1 MAVLCW
7 GTASAQWTTTVQW
20 DEPGSVV
27 IKTGSSAGSST
38 PMDMPASAT
47 SMTLTE
53 AKAYK
58 VKFSF
63 TNGDPNCLNNIRDWA
78 AGKFIMPSELTP
90 GYVLDIV
97 KGGEIQF
104 NFNKDYTNISVTAN
118 GAALE
123 NPGGRKIAIN
133 EDTEFVITATGIT
146 YEDVEALI
154 YCNDIEHLMLI
165 SDLDKTS
172 SDIHYEFVKDVP
184 AGSVTLASGY
194 TIPIETK
201 LYKATRIPGK
211 TKKFFF
217 EVANGYWL
225 RTGVVSHREYAED
238 ASDYFLAGTTMINA
252 SDAPVFLDVQKIDYT
267 NTIYVY
273 YEGPENGAKIMSKTN
288 DGLFSTFEG
297 PEMLKNGW
305 NTIKYDPEYNAV
317 FSGGMFVDY
326 ETANYTKTVI
336 LDGKAV
342 QAGDDGVYGFN
353 FNNNSVLKMFLTPN
367 AVTPYDVN
375 ITAEGYAPATV
386 VYDMCQTVSEFP
398 ATVKVYGATDFVITP
413 GVNVV
418 AKVNGADATLADGKY
433 TAAMKSAGTIALSQN
448 MANATLAADLI
459 PADKSKVR
467 KLAKITYNIP
477 FDGEHAADIAA
488 DAAKYITLTPAAAR
502 AAGINPESVEAGDP
516 SDTAIPVVITFPV
529 QDAAG
534 EYTLDIPAGIFQQTG
549 WNDAAESFLP
559 TGIVNAP
566 VQATYTVDPTM
577 EYTWSFSP
585 ANGSVNPYTGN
596 AQMIVMSL
604 PDAES
609 LSSDAFTEATGT
621 WVKFNGVDVK
631 KVDDADAEEGW
642 SYIET
647 MATYGKPAVAIL
659 VSESIMKYN
668 GTLEINAEAGALTV
682 DGNEASPA
690 ISYSAQFG
698 ENKTYEV
705 TTDPESGTEVTEFNE
720 IKVTFNGAETVAINE
735 GNVYI
740 QFNNGTQ
747 WGRELNASDV
757 TIEGNTAILNVKTD
771 VTLVPGI
778 YRLTIDAGTFV
789 LDGQQLSD
797 DISASW
803 ELVRSSEVDQ
813 TWQPIPATG
822 VMNYGYGMDVAFVFG
837 EIESVS
843 YGDNIGDIKV
853 VFDGQELPQY
863 DPSKGDEVE
872 YYRTALEPYMPN
884 VIMIS
889 AAGGKFLDKT
899 TEGKLTVTIPVGG
912 IKISGVPN
920 SEEISYTWNLITE
933 KEYTVTLTPAD
944 GNSVKELTEVK
955 IEFNGIDTVE
965 LSEYFQNSWVGVR
978 KGYSVIANAASVT
991 KVEDATVPTF
1001 IVTIDKPITENGTY
1015 DFTIYSDAF
1024 LINGVQSSKEIA
1036 ATYYVDDTLT
1046 GINGIYSENG
1056 LYTVVTLQGIV
1067 VLRDASADKVKAL
1080 PAGFYI
1086 INGQKVNLR

>member
-104 NFNKDYTNISVTAN
+104 NFNEDYTNISVTAN

-225 RTGVVSHREYAED
+225 RTGVVSHSEYAED

-273 YEGPENGAKIMSKTN
+273 YEGPENRAQIMSKTN

-386 VYDMCQTVSEFP
+386 VYDMCQTVREFP

-577 EYTWSFSP
+577 E
-585 ANGSVNPYTGN
+585 
-596 AQMIVMSL
+596 
-604 PDAES
+604 
-609 LSSDAFTEATGT
+609 
-621 WVKFNGVDVK
+621 
-631 KVDDADAEEGW
+631 
-642 SYIET
+642 
-647 MATYGKPAVAIL
+647 
-659 VSESIMKYN
+659 
-668 GTLEINAEAGALTV
+668 
-682 DGNEASPA
+682 
-690 ISYSAQFG
+690 
-698 ENKTYEV
+698 KTYEV

>member
-104 NFNKDYTNISVTAN
+104 NFNEDYTNISVTAN

-225 RTGVVSHREYAED
+225 RTGVVSHSEYAED

-577 EYTWSFSP
+577 E
-585 ANGSVNPYTGN
+585 
-596 AQMIVMSL
+596 
-604 PDAES
+604 
-609 LSSDAFTEATGT
+609 
-621 WVKFNGVDVK
+621 
-631 KVDDADAEEGW
+631 
-642 SYIET
+642 
-647 MATYGKPAVAIL
+647 
-659 VSESIMKYN
+659 
-668 GTLEINAEAGALTV
+668 
-682 DGNEASPA
+682 
-690 ISYSAQFG
+690 
-698 ENKTYEV
+698 KTYEV